1 MIISKYINIKVLIIL
16 FLGTTFFSVK
26 AQELQPNSQFIEKS
40 QKIVKAEHNQ
50 ESKINQFLS
59 ETKKDQNEKE
69 AEDNARF
76 IADDMDWQVLYNS
89 VHSSEVITAWVNLY
103 TNQLKN
109 VFKFRDDFQKIGEK
123 IKDQAQYKDFAEKT
137 AASLT
142 KNNKIHYINF
152 VADLVRGSG
161 KIENYTGSLAAY
173 MKAAPGTQAPDLV
186 IEENNK
192 NIVLKSNELANG
204 NYSKTM
210 LLFYATGCGPCENLL
225 QQLPSHLE
233 NIKAKG
239 VRLITL
245 SGDEDEKVFK
255 DKAKDFQWK
264 DVFCDYK
271 GIRGANFQNYAI
283 IGTPTIFLID
293 HNGKILLRTSYLE
306 EILGYINN
314 PN

>member
-1 MIISKYINIKVLIIL
+1 MKKTFTIL
-16 FLGTTFFSVK
+16 FLAILSCASN
-26 AQELQPNSQFIEKS
+26 AQEIKGYSQFAEKS
-40 QKIVKAEHNQ
+40 QKIVKTELNQ

-59 ETKKDQNEKE
+59 DAKKVQHEKE
-69 AEDNARF
+69 AENNAKF
-76 IADDMDWQVLYNS
+76 IADDMDWQILYNS
-89 VHSSEVITAWVNLY
+89 GHSSEVITAWVNLY
-103 TNQLKN
+103 THQLKN
-109 VFKFRDDFQKIGEK
+109 VFKFREDFQKITEK
-123 IKDQAQYKDFAEKT
+123 IKDPAQYKDFAEQT
-137 AASLT
+137 ASSLT

-173 MKAAPGTQAPDLV
+173 MKATLGTQAPDLV

-192 NIVLKSNELANG
+192 NTVLKSNELANG
-204 NYSKTM
+204 SYSKTM

-239 VRLITL
+239 VRLIAL

-283 IGTPTIFLID
+283 TGTPTIFLLD
-293 HNGKILLRTSYLE
+293 HNGKILLRTAALE
-306 EILGYINN
+306 EVLGYINN
-314 PN
+314 AN